1 MKNDNS
7 NIAINKIKEVDI
19 VFKSILVGLAAGS
32 VSIVYRIALSYAE
45 KSSSYIY
52 SFFSRTD
59 IIINLSFLFNYNG
72 LLCGIFSRK

>member
-1 MKNDNS
+1 MIYSISFWIGGVILKNDNS

-45 KSSSYIY
+45 KSS
-52 SFFSRTD
+52 
-59 IIINLSFLFNYNG
+59 
-72 LLCGIFSRK
+72 